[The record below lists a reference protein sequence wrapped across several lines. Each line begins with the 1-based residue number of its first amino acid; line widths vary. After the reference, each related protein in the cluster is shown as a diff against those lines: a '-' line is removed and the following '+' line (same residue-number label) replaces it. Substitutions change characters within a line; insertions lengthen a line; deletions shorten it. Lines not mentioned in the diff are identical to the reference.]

1 MSAMPTPFFDT
12 LRFAERLQS
21 AGVPEPQA
29 RAEVEI
35 LRDIFAESLVTSLA
49 SKEDIRRLE
58 VSTQEDFRSVRED
71 IRQLKVST
79 KEDIRRLEA
88 STREDFRSVREEIR
102 QLEVSTKEDIR
113 RLEASTKEDFRSVKE
128 DIRHLDAST
137 KAAMAALEQ
146 RMTIKLGS
154 MLFFALG
161 AFYTLTRLH

>member
-49 SKEDIRRLE
+49 SKEDIR
-58 VSTQEDFRSVRED
+58 
-71 IRQLKVST
+71 
-79 KEDIRRLEA
+79 
-88 STREDFRSVREEIR
+88 

-128 DIRHLDAST
+128 DIRRLDAST